1 MNNKLNYMNWRFV
14 IIAAVILACLVT
26 IILKIFSIQFFES
39 NFLQNEGNKRYV
51 KYKDVVPV
59 RGTIYDRNNFPL
71 AVSVINYDLYAL
83 KGFTKYQLLNIS
95 EKIELDIDPKIDAFN
110 KKTLLKKN
118 IPNEML
124 VEIRNSRFK
133 NIEVEVRHSRHYPL
147 GDQIAPLIGFYGKD
161 GAQEGLEKSY
171 DTVLSGKKGRQKFFK
186 NAKQEIISKPIEVS
200 RTIQGNDIYLTIDST
215 LQFYAY
221 KFLAEAIRSNNA
233 KSGTAII
240 LNNLDGEILAM
251 ASYPSYNPNHPQ
263 RKIQKNRAL
272 VDAYELGSVLKPIV
286 LSKALEENIVNID
299 QYIDIPKRLN
309 LNDKIIVDSKQYEK
323 LTPAEIISYS
333 SQIGASKIALELGYN
348 DLKSN
353 FFEFGFTKPISINF
367 PSSAFGYMSI
377 KDKIIDKELASLGYG
392 YGLTVSPFQLA
403 SAYSVFANNGI
414 FKDFKLLKDAEVH
427 SRRVISQSTASNI
440 LKALEMV
447 TIDGT
452 GKAANVN
459 GFSQGGKTGTAHQ
472 IKAGSGY
479 AEDLYRA
486 SFVGIT
492 PLNKQSLTIFVSID
506 DPGLNSYTGGAVAA
520 PVFAKIA
527 ENTLN
532 HLGYFEDEWIW
543 RNIRYKNS
551 WKY

>member
-1 MNNKLNYMNWRFV
+1 MNNKLNYINWRF
-14 IIAAVILACLVT
+14 ILIAAVILACSVT
-26 IILKIFSIQFFES
+26 IIFKIFSIQFFES

-71 AVSVINYDLYAL
+71 AVSIINYDLYAL
-83 KGFTKYQLLNIS
+83 KGFTKSQLLNIS
-95 EKIELDIDPKIDAFN
+95 EKIELDIDPKIEAFN

-118 IPNEML
+118 ISNEML
-124 VEIRNSRFK
+124 LKIRNSKFK
-133 NIEVEVRHSRHYPL
+133 NIEIEVRHSRHYPL

-171 DTVLSGKKGRQKFFK
+171 DTVLSGKKGRQKYFK

-200 RTIQGNDIYLTIDST
+200 RTIQGSDIYLTIDST

-221 KFLAEAIRSNNA
+221 KFLVEAIKSNNA

-299 QYIDIPKRLN
+299 QYIDIPRRLN

-323 LTPAEIISYS
+323 LTPVEIISYS
-333 SQIGASKIALELGYN
+333 SQIGASKIALELGYK

-353 FFEFGFTKPISINF
+353 FYEFGFTKPISINF

-377 KDKIIDKELASLGYG
+377 KDKIVDKELASLGYG
-392 YGLTVSPFQLA
+392 YGLTISPFQLA

-472 IKAGSGY
+472 IRAGSGY

-492 PLNKQSLTIFVSID
+492 PLSKQSLTIFVSID
-506 DPGLNSYTGGAVAA
+506 DPGLNSYTGGSVAA

-527 ENTLN
+527 ENSLN
-532 HLGYFEDEWIW
+532 HLGYFEDE
-543 RNIRYKNS
+543 
-551 WKY
+551 

>member
-1 MNNKLNYMNWRFV
+1 MNNKLNYINWRF
-14 IIAAVILACLVT
+14 ILIAAVILACSVT
-26 IILKIFSIQFFES
+26 IIFKILSIQFFES

-71 AVSVINYDLYAL
+71 AVSIINYDLYAL
-83 KGFTKYQLLNIS
+83 KGFTKSQLLNIS
-95 EKIELDIDPKIDAFN
+95 EKIELDIDPKIQAFN

-118 IPNEML
+118 ISNEML
-124 VEIRNSRFK
+124 LKIRNSRFK
-133 NIEVEVRHSRHYPL
+133 NIEIEIRHSRHYPL

-171 DTVLSGKKGRQKFFK
+171 DTVLSGKKGRQKYFK

-200 RTIQGNDIYLTIDST
+200 RTIQGSDIYLTIDST

-221 KFLAEAIRSNNA
+221 KFLVEAIKSNNA

-299 QYIDIPKRLN
+299 QYIDIPRRLN

-323 LTPAEIISYS
+323 LTPVEIISYS
-333 SQIGASKIALELGYN
+333 SQIGASKIALELGYK

-353 FFEFGFTKPISINF
+353 FYEFGFTKPISINF

-377 KDKIIDKELASLGYG
+377 KDKIVDKELASLGYG
-392 YGLTVSPFQLA
+392 YGLTISPFQLA

-472 IKAGSGY
+472 IRAGSGY

-492 PLNKQSLTIFVSID
+492 PLSKKSLTIFVSID
-506 DPGLNSYTGGAVAA
+506 DPGLNSYTGGSVAA

-527 ENTLN
+527 ENSLN
-532 HLGYFEDEWIW
+532 HLGYFEDE
-543 RNIRYKNS
+543 
-551 WKY
+551 

>member
-51 KYKDVVPV
+51 KYKDIVPV

-83 KGFTKYQLLNIS
+83 KGFTKSQLLNIS
-95 EKIELDIDPKIDAFN
+95 EKIELDIDPKIEAFN

-118 IPNEML
+118 VSNEML
-124 VEIRNSRFK
+124 LKIINSRFK
-133 NIEVEVRHSRHYPL
+133 NIEIEVRHSRHYPL

-171 DTVLSGKKGRQKFFK
+171 DTVLSGKKGRQKYFK

-200 RTIQGNDIYLTIDST
+200 KTIQGNDIYLTIDST

-221 KFLAEAIRSNNA
+221 KFLVEAIKSNNA

-240 LNNLDGEILAM
+240 LNNLDGEVLAM

-299 QYIDIPKRLN
+299 QYIDIPSRLN
-309 LNDKIIVDSKQYEK
+309 LNDKIIVDSKKYEK
-323 LTPAEIISYS
+323 LTSAEIISYS
-333 SQIGASKIALELGYN
+333 SQIGASKIALELGYK

-353 FFEFGFTKPISINF
+353 FYEFGFTKPISINF

-377 KDKIIDKELASLGYG
+377 KDKIVDKELASLGYG
-392 YGLTVSPFQLA
+392 YGLTISPFQLA

-447 TIDGT
+447 TIEGT

-472 IKAGSGY
+472 IRAGSGY

-532 HLGYFEDEWIW
+532 HLGYFEDE
-543 RNIRYKNS
+543 
-551 WKY
+551 

>member
-200 RTIQGNDIYLTIDST
+200 RTIQGSDIYLTIDST

-286 LSKALEENIVNID
+286 LSKALEENIVNMD

-427 SRRVISQSTASNI
+427 SRRVISQLTASNI

-532 HLGYFEDEWIW
+532 HLGYFEDE
-543 RNIRYKNS
+543 
-551 WKY
+551 

>member
-1 MNNKLNYMNWRFV
+1 MNNKINYINWRF
-14 IIAAVILACLVT
+14 ILIAAVISTCSLT
-26 IILKIFSIQFFES
+26 IIFKIFSIQFFES
-39 NFLQNEGNKRYV
+39 KFLQNEGTKRYV

-83 KGFTKYQLLNIS
+83 KGFTKSQLLNIS
-95 EKIELDIDPKIDAFN
+95 EKIELDIDPKIEAFD
-110 KKTLLKKN
+110 KKILLKKN
-118 IPNEML
+118 ISNEML
-124 VEIRNSRFK
+124 LKIRNSRFK
-133 NIEVEVRHSRHYPL
+133 NIEIEVRHSRHYPL

-171 DTVLSGKKGRQKFFK
+171 DTVLSGKKGRQKYFK

-221 KFLAEAIRSNNA
+221 KFLVEAIRSNNA

-286 LSKALEENIVNID
+286 LSKALEEDIVNID
-299 QYIDIPKRLN
+299 QYIDIPRRLN

-333 SQIGASKIALELGYN
+333 SQIGASKIALELGYK

-353 FFEFGFTKPISINF
+353 FYEFGFTKPISINF
-367 PSSAFGYMSI
+367 PSSALGYMSI

-392 YGLTVSPFQLA
+392 YGLTISPFQIA

-427 SRRVISQSTASNI
+427 SRRIISQSTALNI

-447 TIDGT
+447 TTDGT

-459 GFSQGGKTGTAHQ
+459 GFSQGGKTGTTHK
-472 IKAGSGY
+472 IRAGSGY

-486 SFVGIT
+486 SFIGIT
-492 PLNKQSLTIFVSID
+492 PLSEQSLTIFVCID
-506 DPGLNSYTGGAVAA
+506 DPGLNSYSGGSVAA

-527 ENTLN
+527 ENSLN
-532 HLGYFEDEWIW
+532 HLGYFEDE
-543 RNIRYKNS
+543 
-551 WKY
+551 

>member
-200 RTIQGNDIYLTIDST
+200 RTIQGSDIYLTIDST

-532 HLGYFEDEWIW
+532 HLGYFEDE
-543 RNIRYKNS
+543 
-551 WKY
+551 

>member
-1 MNNKLNYMNWRFV
+1 MNNKLNYINWRF
-14 IIAAVILACLVT
+14 ILIAAVILACSVT
-26 IILKIFSIQFFES
+26 IIFKILSIQFFES

-71 AVSVINYDLYAL
+71 AVSIINYDLYAL
-83 KGFTKYQLLNIS
+83 KGFTKSQLLKIS
-95 EKIELDIDPKIDAFN
+95 EKIELDIDPKIEAFN

-118 IPNEML
+118 ISNEML
-124 VEIRNSRFK
+124 LKIRNSGFK
-133 NIEVEVRHSRHYPL
+133 NIEIEVRHSRHYPL

-171 DTVLSGKKGRQKFFK
+171 DTILSGKKGRQKYFK

-200 RTIQGNDIYLTIDST
+200 RTIQGSDIYLTIDST

-221 KFLAEAIRSNNA
+221 KFLVEAIKSNNA

-299 QYIDIPKRLN
+299 QYIDIPRRLN

-323 LTPAEIISYS
+323 LTPVEIISYS
-333 SQIGASKIALELGYN
+333 SQIGASKIALELGYK

-353 FFEFGFTKPISINF
+353 FYEFGFTKPISINF

-377 KDKIIDKELASLGYG
+377 KDKIVDKELASLGYG
-392 YGLTVSPFQLA
+392 YGLTISPFQLA

-472 IKAGSGY
+472 IRAGSGY

-492 PLNKQSLTIFVSID
+492 PLSKKSLTIFVSID
-506 DPGLNSYTGGAVAA
+506 DPGLNSYTGGLVAA

-527 ENTLN
+527 ENSLN
-532 HLGYFEDEWIW
+532 HLGYFEDE
-543 RNIRYKNS
+543 
-551 WKY
+551 